1 MPSYSQDGHVFRL
14 TTPLGKDVLLLRGFR
29 GTEAISELFDLELDL
44 VSENESDVRFEAV
57 VGQGVTI
64 SVDGPD
70 GAPVRWFHGLC
81 SELEEGGRETLEADK
96 KTFTAW
102 RMRVVPKVAMLGL
115 VHRSRVFQESSVPD
129 ILRKVFSGYD
139 VDYDLTAT
147 YDPRETCL
155 QYRESDLSFAFRLLE
170 EEGIRF
176 HFRHADG
183 SHTMVLSDQLQ
194 RYTDLP
200 GVSSIRYEPVLG
212 GVRDED
218 RITGWRKRQALT
230 RGKVTIWDRSFEMPA
245 QTLEKQN
252 VLLPDVQVGTVAHR
266 LQLGEW
272 EKRELYAFPGGH
284 AKPYDGV
291 TPGGGDRAADLQK
304 IFPYG
309 DRRVRVMMEREEAR
323 AVEIEGEGHVRHL
336 SAGWAIALE
345 NHHDG
350 NGRYLVTR
358 VVHHAENGIFR
369 TDGSGWAY
377 ENSFTCLPAAT
388 RYRAPRSTARPVAQG
403 PETAIVVGPQGEE
416 IYVDKYAR
424 VKVQFYWDREGKRDP
439 MSSAWL
445 RVATPLAGTGWGSWA
460 VPRIGQEVLVDF
472 LHGDPDEP
480 VVVGALYNAAN
491 MPPQTLPENKS
502 RTGLRTRS
510 TLGGTSDEF
519 HEVYLEDRKGQEL
532 FYVQSQ
538 KDFHRLVKNNDRLQ
552 VGVKQGTTDP
562 PDGSQAQ
569 EIWKNRTVNVAKG
582 DDALAV
588 GRLPGQTDPA
598 VSPRSASEERQ
609 WDPVTKLST
618 VGGNQTIW
626 VANDRTRTVC
636 FGNDKLVVGEDG
648 KARAKGSPSET
659 VHQGN
664 QVVEVLNDRTATIR
678 NGNDKLKIARGNLDI
693 ELTGSQP
700 DGKVTIVAP
709 HSFEL
714 KVGTGATASLLKL
727 DPSAVE
733 LKFGTNLLKIDA
745 SAAELKFG
753 ANSLKVDMTSA
764 ELKTATCSVK
774 LDAASA
780 TLKGITATLQG
791 MGTADVKAPIVNV
804 KGDGITNVG
813 GALTKIG

>member
-57 VGQGVTI
+57 VGQSVTI
-64 SVDGPD
+64 TVDGPD
-70 GAPVRWFHGLC
+70 GSPVRWFNGLC
-81 SELEEGGRETLEADK
+81 SELEEGARETLEADK
-96 KTFTAW
+96 KTFTTW
-102 RMRVVPKVAMLGL
+102 RMRIVPKVAMLGL
-115 VHRSRVFQESSVPD
+115 VHRSRVFQETSVSD
-129 ILRKVFSGYD
+129 ILRRVFAGFE
-139 VDYDLTAT
+139 VDYDLTAV
-147 YDPRETCL
+147 YEPRETCL
-155 QYRESDLSFAFRLLE
+155 QYRENDLAFALRLME

-176 HFRHADG
+176 HFKHEDG
-183 SHTMVLSDQLQ
+183 SHKLMLSDQLQ
-194 RYTDLP
+194 RYADLP
-200 GVSSIRYEPVLG
+200 GGSTLRYEPILG
-212 GVRDED
+212 GGRDED

-245 QTLEKQN
+245 QSLEKQN
-252 VLLPDVQVGTVAHR
+252 VLLSDVQVGTVAHK
-266 LQLGEW
+266 LQLGDW

-336 SAGWAIALE
+336 SAGWAITLG

-424 VKVQFYWDREGKRDP
+424 VKVQFYWDREGRRDTT
-439 MSSAWL
+439 SSAWL

-491 MPPQTLPENKS
+491 MPPQTLPDNKT
-502 RTGLRTRS
+502 RTGIRTRS
-510 TLGGTSDEF
+510 TLGGAADEF

-552 VGVKQGTTDP
+552 VGVKQGTADP
-562 PDGSQAQ
+562 EDGSQTR
-569 EIWKNRTVNVAKG
+569 EIWKNRTVNVGRG
-582 DDALAV
+582 DDALWV
-588 GRLPGQTDPA
+588 GKAAGATEPSVEARSDAQPQQ
-598 VSPRSASEERQ
+598 SPS
-609 WDPVTKLST
+609 K
-618 VGGNQTIW
+618 GGNQTIW
-626 VANDRTRTVC
+626 IANDRTRTVSW
-636 FGNDKLVVGEDG
+636 GNDKLVVGEDG
-648 KARAKGSPSET
+648 KARAKGAPSET

-664 QVVEVLNDRTATIR
+664 QVVQVLNDRTATIQ
-678 NGNDKLKIARGNLDI
+678 NGNDKLEIARGNLDI
-693 ELTGSQP
+693 ELKGTAP

-709 HSFEL
+709 NSIEL
-714 KVGTGATASLLKL
+714 KVGDGPTAAVLKL
-727 DPSAVE
+727 DTSAV
-733 LKFGTNLLKIDA
+733 
-745 SAAELKFG
+745 ELKFG
-753 ANSLKVDMTSA
+753 ANSLKIDSSAAELKFGTNSLKVDMTAA
-764 ELKTATCSVK
+764 ELKTTTSSLK
-774 LDAASA
+774 LDASSA
-780 TLKGITATLQG
+780 TLKGISATLQG

-804 KGDGITNVG
+804 RADGIANVG
-813 GALTKIG
+813 GGLTKIG